1 MIVAIDPGKDKCGLA
16 VMANDGAVKERRVVP
31 RGEIV
36 EAVIAAY
43 RKDAPFAVVIG
54 KSANGKALQ
63 KELTLKGIVTTAV
76 PEKNTT
82 REARARYWL
91 ENPPRGFW
99 RLVPVSLRF
108 PPVPV
113 DDFAA
118 VIIGERYLAK
128 A

>member
-16 VMANDGAVKERRVVP
+16 VLANDGTVKERRVVP
-31 RGEIV
+31 RDEIV
-36 EAVIAAY
+36 AETVAAY
-43 RKDAPFAVVIG
+43 RQHAPFAVVIG
-54 KSANGKALQ
+54 KSANGKTLQ

-82 REARARYWL
+82 REARTRYWL

-99 RLVPVSLRF
+99 RLVPVSFRF

-118 VIIGERYLAK
+118 VIIGERYLTK